1 MTQIHGP
8 REAAIELPEN
18 IVYVREMRPE
28 ELPEEAREAAGRAQK
43 LYGIH
48 DPNGARLALTD
59 DRGLAFSLA
68 RQHDREPVSV
78 H

>member
-1 MTQIHGP
+1 MTDI
-8 REAAIELPEN
+8 RKSEAAAIELPDN

-28 ELPEEAREAAGRAQK
+28 EVPEEAREAGK

-48 DPNGARLALTD
+48 DPNGARLALTA

-68 RQHDREPVSV
+68 RQHDRQPVHV

>member
-1 MTQIHGP
+1 MTDIRTP
-8 REAAIELPEN
+8 EAGAIELPEN

-28 ELPEEAREAAGRAQK
+28 ELPEEAKEAAGGAQK